1 MQTKE
6 KRSVGKVFMMQRI
19 RIKGKSIGQID
30 EDLLRLYMKKY
41 PQLKVTTQMEQLIET
56 QILHRPVKSIEDLD
70 LAEQYVKNL
79 YYRNIG
85 EFLDAYIKD
94 QVYYELPICENC
106 THYNRFCDKKKNYV
120 HRLEKACEKYELK
133 TDTLQIQTYR

>member
-1 MQTKE
+1 
-6 KRSVGKVFMMQRI
+6 MQRI

-30 EDLLRLYMKKY
+30 EDLLRLYMKKF
-41 PQLKVTTQMEQLIET
+41 PKQKLTSQMEQLIET
-56 QILHRPVKSIEDLD
+56 QILNRPVDSIEDLD
-70 LAEQYVKNL
+70 LAEKYVNNL

-106 THYNRFCDKKKNYV
+106 THYNRFCIKKKEYV
-120 HRLEKACEKYELK
+120 HRLEKACENYELK
-133 TDTLQIQTYR
+133 TGTLQIQTYK